1 MLAMNLKQVLRNKVD
16 VKSGD
21 ITYGSYIAVR
31 RLLAE
36 AKEYDL
42 EFMVSVIK
50 AIHSDYKY
58 AVGDIVSIKALV
70 SYFNSIV
77 EGAIH
82 WAEQEKEL
90 LAYEPSEEEI
100 RAGVKEYSQKVGEF
114 ATVKALAKNYGKDP
128 DEVLEWKYSKV
139 FGILYTDL
147 EEYYYNQRYSKV
159 LERKYK

>member
-1 MLAMNLKQVLRNKVD
+1 MNLKQVLSKKVD

-21 ITYGSYIAVR
+21 ITHGSYIAVR

-42 EFMVSVIK
+42 EFTISVIK
-50 AIHSDYKY
+50 AIHSEYRY
-58 AVGDIVSIKALV
+58 TIGDIVFIKAMV

-77 EGAIH
+77 EGVAH

-128 DEVLEWKYSKV
+128 DEILGWKYSKV

-147 EEYYYNQRYSKV
+147 EEYYYNQRYGKV
-159 LERKYK
+159 IEKKYK

>member
-1 MLAMNLKQVLRNKVD
+1 MTIKQVLNSKVD

-31 RLLAE
+31 KQLAE

-42 EFMVSVIK
+42 AFMVAVIK
-50 AIHSDYKY
+50 SIHSEYKHN
-58 AVGDIVSIKALV
+58 VGDVVSIKAMI
-70 SYFNSIV
+70 SYFSGIV
-77 EGAIH
+77 EGVAH

-147 EEYYYNQRYSKV
+147 QEYYYNQRYSKV

>member
-1 MLAMNLKQVLRNKVD
+1 MTIRQVLKNRVD

-21 ITYGSYIAVR
+21 ITYGSYLAVR
-31 RLLAE
+31 KQLAE
-36 AKEYDL
+36 TKEYDL
-42 EFMVSVIK
+42 AFMVSVIK
-50 AIHSDYKY
+50 TIHSEYKY
-58 AVGDIVSIKALV
+58 GVGDIVHIKAMV
-70 SYFNSIV
+70 NYFNSIV
-77 EGAIH
+77 EGVAH

-147 EEYYYNQRYSKV
+147 EEYHYNQRYSKV

>member
-1 MLAMNLKQVLRNKVD
+1 MTIRQVLKNRVD

-21 ITYGSYIAVR
+21 ITYGSYLAVR
-31 RLLAE
+31 KQLAE
-36 AKEYDL
+36 TKEYDL
-42 EFMVSVIK
+42 AFMVSVIK
-50 AIHSDYKY
+50 AIHSEYKY
-58 AVGDIVSIKALV
+58 GVGDIVHIKAMV
-70 SYFNSIV
+70 NYFNSIV
-77 EGAIH
+77 EGVAH

-147 EEYYYNQRYSKV
+147 EEYHYNQRYSKV

>member
-1 MLAMNLKQVLRNKVD
+1 MNLKQVLSKKVD

-31 RLLAE
+31 KLLAE

-42 EFMVSVIK
+42 EFTISAIK
-50 AIHSDYKY
+50 AIHSEYRY
-58 AVGDIVSIKALV
+58 TIGDIMFIKAMV

-77 EGAIH
+77 EGVAH

-128 DEVLEWKYSKV
+128 DEILEWKYSKV

-147 EEYYYNQRYSKV
+147 EEYYYNQRYGKV
-159 LERKYK
+159 IEKKYK

>member
-1 MLAMNLKQVLRNKVD
+1 MNLKQVFGKKVD

-31 RLLAE
+31 GLLAE

-42 EFMVSVIK
+42 EFIVSVIK
-50 AIHSDYKY
+50 SIHKDYKY
-58 AVGDIVSIKALV
+58 VVGDLTLIKAMV
-70 SYFNSIV
+70 KYFNNIV
-77 EGAIH
+77 EGVAH
-82 WAEQEKEL
+82 WAEQEREM

-100 RAGVKEYSQKVGEF
+100 RAGVKDYSQKVGEF

-147 EEYYYNQRYSKV
+147 EEYKYNQRYSKV
-159 LERKYK
+159 LESKYK

>member
-1 MLAMNLKQVLRNKVD
+1 MDISKVLRNKVD
-16 VKSGD
+16 VKNGD
-21 ITYGSYIAVR
+21 ISYGAYIGVR

-42 EFMVSVIK
+42 AFMTSVIK
-50 AIHSDYKY
+50 IIHSEYKHS
-58 AVGDIVSIKALV
+58 VGDMVSIK
-70 SYFNSIV
+70 SMINYFNSIV
-77 EGAIH
+77 EGVAH

-100 RAGVKEYSQKVGEF
+100 RAGVKDYSQKVGEF

-147 EEYYYNQRYSKV
+147 EEYKYNQRYSKV
-159 LERKYK
+159 LESKYK